1 MELKIIWSSL
11 PAIEPYQNAHNEE
24 RAKSVNEVSN
34 HQKHGR
40 ILWAQD
46 DK

>member
-1 MELKIIWSSL
+1 MELKIIWLSL
-11 PAIEPYQNAHNEE
+11 LAIEPYQNAHNEE

-34 HQKHGR
+34 HQKHGQ